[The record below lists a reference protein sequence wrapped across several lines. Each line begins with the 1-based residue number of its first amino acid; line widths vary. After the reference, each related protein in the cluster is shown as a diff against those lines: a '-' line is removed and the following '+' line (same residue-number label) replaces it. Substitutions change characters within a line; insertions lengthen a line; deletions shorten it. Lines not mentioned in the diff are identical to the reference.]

1 MPTKD
6 RSAPRVMASSG
17 SYPVITDK
25 VKAMLNIFDDSYD
38 SKIEYVIADAFVEV
52 ENYIEQSLYS
62 RRWRVTFGEVEEF
75 VELTM
80 GPNFDIVFVK
90 DLSGTD
96 IAYTAS
102 KLNQKLYFDAPN
114 GAQIEYNGGYNTTTS
129 LVPAPII
136 SAIVNLACSK
146 FDKSIAEQESDWKSI
161 KKQLSKYRNVY
172 V

>member
-6 RSAPRVMASSG
+6 RSAPKIMASSG

-38 SKIEYVIADAFVEV
+38 SKIEYVISDAFAEV
-52 ENYIEQSLYS
+52 ENYIEQSLFS

-90 DLSGTD
+90 DLLGTD
-96 IAYTAS
+96 IAYTTS

-129 LVPAPII
+129 LIPAPII